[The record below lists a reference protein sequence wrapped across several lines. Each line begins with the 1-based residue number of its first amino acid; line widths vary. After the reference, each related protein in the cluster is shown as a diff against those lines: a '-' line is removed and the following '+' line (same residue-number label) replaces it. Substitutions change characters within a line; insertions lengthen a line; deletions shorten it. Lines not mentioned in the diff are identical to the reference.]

1 MIRKK
6 ELRGVYCVLKVFITR
21 NIKYI
26 LIILIVTCL
35 MLFFINKKEGFH
47 EDEIFSYGSASYFY
61 DNVFRPYGIEDSTG
75 EFVRKNILKG
85 NIVKNLK
92 YYLLDHRNEMYGLI
106 EKYKAAHRPVW
117 RNPKDADD
125 YLTIRGWKEVVNY
138 PVSYYN
144 QAKDVHPPLFYF
156 LVHTVQILFYG
167 KFSKYIV
174 FLINICFAILTLL
187 LIKKLLGKMEK
198 EKLAIPAMILYGF
211 SMGAMCTVIFQR
223 MYMMLS
229 FFILMFVSINFD
241 IVKNNYEIDKRTW
254 RRLGL
259 VAILGYMTQYYFCIF
274 AAGVAFV
281 VFINVCRSR
290 DKKRIASYILG
301 YLKIALIGIV
311 LYPFSINHVFFSY
324 RGVGVSIMHK
334 GYLEKLADYLSLV
347 GYSFSLPV
355 LLIGLILS
363 AMVVWSIIK
372 RRDLGEFISF
382 VSLLFI
388 PLIIYVLIVVK
399 TAPEVEYVHTL
410 RYLMCILPVIS
421 ILLVLSIDLF
431 IENTKMSQLVL
442 IALTVG
448 ISIYGLIASEPF
460 FLYKGYNRYLKIAE
474 KNKDDRFVY
483 VGDTVFNHI
492 QSMQEFAIYKESM
505 ILNEGQLNSLIENKE
520 LEAEDE
526 FILSI
531 KKYKGD
537 EYILKQIIENTDFK
551 DAELLYDDD
560 GEVGCIIYRMK
571 RIKNEV

>member
-1 MIRKK
+1 MRKK
-6 ELRGVYCVLKVFITR
+6 ELRGVYYVLKVFITR

-26 LIILIVTCL
+26 LVILTVACL

-85 NIVKNLK
+85 NIFKNLK
-92 YYLLDHRNEMYGLI
+92 YYLLDHRKEMYGLI

-117 RNPKDADD
+117 RSPKDADD
-125 YLTIRGWKEVVNY
+125 YLTVKGWKEVVNY
-138 PVSYYN
+138 PISYYN

-174 FLINICFAILTLL
+174 FLINICFAIPSLV
-187 LIKKLLGKMEK
+187 LIKRLMEK
-198 EKLAIPAMILYGF
+198 MGKEQLAIPAMILYGF
-211 SMGAMCTVIFQR
+211 SMGAMCTAIFQR

-229 FFILMFVSINFD
+229 FFILMFISVNFD
-241 IVKNNYEIDKRTW
+241 IVKNNYEIDKKTW
-254 RRLGL
+254 RWLGL
-259 VAILGYMTQYYFCIF
+259 VAILGYLTQYYFCIF

-290 DKKRIASYILG
+290 DKKRIVSYILG
-301 YLKIALIGIV
+301 YLKIALIGII

-324 RGVGVSIMHK
+324 RGVGVSVMHK
-334 GYLEKLADYLSLV
+334 GYLEKLSDYLSLV
-347 GYSFSLPV
+347 SYSFSLPV
-355 LLIGLILS
+355 LLIGLILI
-363 AMVVWSIIK
+363 AMVVCSII
-372 RRDLGEFISF
+372 RRREIGDFISF

-410 RYLMCILPVIS
+410 RYLMCVLPVIS
-421 ILLVLSIDLF
+421 ILMVLSIDLF
-431 IENTKMSQLVL
+431 IRNIMVSQVVL

-448 ISIYGLIASEPF
+448 ISIYGLATSEPF
-460 FLYKGYNRYLKIAE
+460 FLYKGYSRYIEIAE
-474 KNKDDRFVY
+474 ENKNDRFVY

-492 QSMQEFAIYKESM
+492 QSMQEFAIYRESL
-505 ILNEGQLNSLIENKE
+505 ILNEGQLDSLTDNKE
-520 LEAEDE
+520 LETEDE

-537 EYILKQIIENTDFK
+537 EYILEQIIENTDFK

-571 RIKNEV
+571 RVENEV